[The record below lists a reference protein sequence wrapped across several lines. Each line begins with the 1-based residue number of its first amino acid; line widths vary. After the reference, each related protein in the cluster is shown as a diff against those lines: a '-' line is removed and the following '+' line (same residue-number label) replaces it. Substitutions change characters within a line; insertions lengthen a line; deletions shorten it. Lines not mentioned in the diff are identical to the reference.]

1 MTSWSSL
8 FPIRI
13 NPSPRHSS
21 FRWQSSR
28 NWPQSMSYSPSSS
41 NTFPMPFHSSVDKI
55 LSRRISRRN
64 HCHWCRLNVLRM
76 LRPVAIFFWWV
87 MRPIPWFHFMV
98 RAWIPLL
105 KMRWS
110 SSTNSE
116 RISSFYRKP
125 SWHTSES
132 CFSSF
137 LSTIFVL
144 SASRVRDL
152 HAVVDLSMYNYLEMS
167 HLVTQRS
174 FLWRKKLD
182 SLLYRLIPKW
192 WIPLYTMVT
201 FTRIPY
207 SKCVDFR
214 QRQDRILKILRFI
227 GYSIVGSY
235 LFKQFALYVIKPF
248 AIKLVA
254 HRYLPTVVANQVVG
268 EWEVFQINANLA
280 WTCDDVDVID
290 RYVRS

>member
-1 MTSWSSL
+1 MVIALPNQDKSFTTTLFLPLTIFQKLTTVDELLAFFQQYFPDAISLIGRQNLIETYFSSKPL
-8 FPIRI
+8 PLMSIKC
-13 NPSPRHSS
+13 SPHA
-21 FRWQSSR
+21 
-28 NWPQSMSYSPSSS
+28 SPSGDILLMGDASHS
-41 NTFPMPFHSSVDKI
+41 MVPFYGQGMNSAFEDTLVLFDKLKQNQFI
-55 LSRRISRRN
+55 LSKAFLAYE
-64 HCHWCRLNVLRM
+64 WV
-76 LRPVAIFFWWV
+76 VFF
-87 MRPIPWFHFMV
+87 P
-98 RAWIPLL
+98 
-105 KMRWS
+105 
-110 SSTNSE
+110 
-116 RISSFYRKP
+116 
-125 SWHTSES
+125 
-132 CFSSF
+132 SF
-137 LSTIFVL
+137 LSTIFIL
-144 SASRVRDL
+144 SATRVRDL

-182 SLLYRLIPKW
+182 SFLYRLIPKW

-207 SKCVDFR
+207 SKCIDFR
-214 QRQDRILKILRFI
+214 QRQDRILKILRLI

-268 EWEVFQINANLA
+268 EWEVFQINSNLA
-280 WTCDDVDVID
+280 WTCDDDDDVID